1 MQYLS
6 TIVTFCVFFLEGLLH
21 FNIGLNSNRTLRNL
35 TLGLPSRRD
44 LFSMVCV
51 LMLFSAIN
59 GILIGI
65 VHKYE
70 HALTGKPNN
79 PEADHDHDSTL
90 K

>member
-21 FNIGLNSNRTLRNL
+21 FNIGINSNRTLRNL

-44 LFSMVCV
+44 LFSMICV
-51 LMLFSAIN
+51 LMIFSAIN
-59 GILIGI
+59 GIIISLI
-65 VHKYE
+65 HKYE
-70 HALTGKPNN
+70 HAFTGNGKKP
-79 PEADHDHDSTL
+79 EGEHEHDSGL